1 MTTADQTSSAKA
13 ATVENS
19 PRLAQF
25 QTEVDRLGVS
35 GGRANTEKLFR
46 LFGLL
51 IVVAGMTLVVVSWF
65 ISDSAADLQDQ
76 VDMVILAMMG
86 IGFVVIGSFLMAIN
100 TMARFLRHWLVRL
113 IYELRE
119 QTDKLNEN

>member
-1 MTTADQTSSAKA
+1 MTQSDQTSSAKA

-25 QTEVDRLGVS
+25 QADVDRLGAT
-35 GGRANTEKLFR
+35 GGRANTENLFR

-51 IVVAGMTLVVVSWF
+51 IVVTGMTLVVVSWF
-65 ISDSAADLQDQ
+65 VSDSAAKFEDQ
-76 VDMVILAMMG
+76 IDMVILAMMG
-86 IGFVVIGSFLMAIN
+86 VGFVIIGSFLMAIN